1 MGFLWA
7 DVFTPVSAQLNRA
20 AFLPAADVTVSDS
33 DLVLTLDLPGL
44 TADDLEIE
52 LADGYLSVRGER
64 KRPEVAQGTRWAHNE
79 RTFGRFE
86 RRIALPDGVDPDAIT
101 ATMDK
106 GVLSLIVPKP
116 ERMIPRAIQIGA
128 GSEHRELETTT
139 A

>member
-1 MGFLWA
+1 MLWT
-7 DVFTPVSAQLNRA
+7 DVFTPLSFHLNRST
-20 AFLPAADVTVSDS
+20 FLPPADVTVSDG

-52 LADGYLSVRGER
+52 LVDGYLAVRGER
-64 KRPEVAQGTRWAHNE
+64 KRPEVAEGTRWAHNE
-79 RTFGRFE
+79 RAFGRFE

-116 ERMIPRAIQIGA
+116 ARMIPRTIAIGTGA
-128 GSEHRELETTT
+128 DQPQLETS
-139 A
+139 AA